1 MNGTIRE
8 GFKEERC
15 ERDASK
21 EAWYA
26 PLWQG
31 RQRWQGEEPETGY
44 CHWPF
49 GSAQEGSKS
58 PEEKIELR
66 TRRYIASRRLGQFP
80 RCLIRAISGIVIP
93 ANDLS

>member
-58 PEEKIELR
+58 PEEKIELKAHCC
-66 TRRYIASRRLGQFP
+66 IAP
-80 RCLIRAISGIVIP
+80 RCLGQIP
-93 ANDLS
+93 AASLTRCLGLQFPPTI